1 MTDYT
6 PSTMNTEGPIVPRG
20 AAYFDVNAQG
30 TAREF
35 AFLLLPQ
42 FTLLAFSAALD
53 PLRIANQLAQRPL
66 YRWSAYSEDG
76 AAVTSSCGMT
86 VSVDMAMDTFPQ
98 NAHAFVCAGTV
109 HEFDASHKTMSAL
122 RRHAKHGGIVGGVC
136 TGAITLARAGILR
149 GKRATLHWENQPA
162 FREEFPDQEI
172 STAIYEIDGKVLT
185 CGGGVASTDMMLTLV
200 EEDFGPQFAL
210 AVADMCVYGGRR
222 AQNAHQR
229 SSLSVL
235 LGSRNSKLVEIGRL
249 MHENIEDPLPLAE
262 LCCRVGVSRR
272 QVERLFLKYLNTSP
286 LQYYRGLRLDHAR
299 ALLRET
305 DMSITEVGLASGFSS
320 DSAFLKGFRSRFG
333 ISPSKFRGT

>member
-1 MTDYT
+1 MTNISA
-6 PSTMNTEGPIVPRG
+6 PMNTQGPIIPRG
-20 AAYFDVNAQG
+20 AAFFDVGALG

-66 YRWSAYSEDG
+66 YRWAAYSEDG

-86 VSVDMAMDTFPQ
+86 VSVDKALDSFAPG
-98 NAHAFVCAGTV
+98 AHAFVCAGTV
-109 HEFDASHKTMSAL
+109 HEFDSSAKTNSAL
-122 RRHAKHGGIVGGVC
+122 RRHAKHGGVVGGIC
-136 TGAITLARAGILR
+136 TGAITLARAGLLQ

-162 FREEFPDQEI
+162 FREEFPEQEV

-185 CGGGVASTDMMLTLV
+185 CGGGVASTDLMLTLV

-222 AQNAHQR
+222 TQSAHQR
-229 SSLSVL
+229 SSLSML
-235 LGSRNSKLVEIGRL
+235 LGSRNAKLVEIGRL
-249 MHENIEDPLPLAE
+249 MHDNIEDPLPLAE
-262 LCCRVGVSRR
+262 LCQQVGVSRR
-272 QVERLFLKYLNTSP
+272 QVERLFVKYLGTSP
-286 LQYYRGLRLDHAR
+286 LKYYRGLRLDHAR

-305 DMSITEVGLASGFSS
+305 DMSITEVGLASGFAS
-320 DSAFLKGFRSRFG
+320 DSAFLKGFRARFG

>member
-1 MTDYT
+1 MNEL
-6 PSTMNTEGPIVPRG
+6 PSSMNTEGPIIPRG
-20 AAYFDVNAQG
+20 AAYFDVGDPA

-76 AAVTSSCGMT
+76 TSVTSSCGMT
-86 VSVDMAMDTFPQ
+86 MSVDMALDTFPA
-98 NAHAFVCAGTV
+98 NAHVFVCAGTV
-109 HEFDASHKTMSAL
+109 HEFDASAKTKSAL
-122 RRHAKHGGIVGGVC
+122 RRHVMHGGRVGGIC

-172 STAIYEIDGKVLT
+172 SSAIYEIDGKVLT
-185 CGGGVASTDMMLTLV
+185 CGGGVASTDLMLALV
-200 EEDFGPQFAL
+200 EEDFGQQFAL

-222 AQNAHQR
+222 TQSAHQR

-235 LGSRNSKLVEIGRL
+235 LGSRNAKLVEIGRL
-249 MHENIEDPLPLAE
+249 MHDNIETPLPLTE
-262 LCCRVGVSRR
+262 LCDQVGVSRR
-272 QVERLFLKYLNTSP
+272 QIERLFMKYLQTSP
-286 LQYYRGLRLDHAR
+286 LQYYRGLRLDRAR

-305 DMSITEVGLASGFSS
+305 DMSITEVGLASGFAS

-333 ISPSKFRGT
+333 VSPSKFRGT